1 MIWKKNLVPFVKLFL
16 KTNMKLKDN
25 TESKLSLFG
34 EGSFSGIDQYFMSNE
49 ELEDMELKIRK
60 HDERGEI

>member
-1 MIWKKNLVPFVKLFL
+1 
-16 KTNMKLKDN
+16 MKLKDN